1 MVETM
6 LKPLPLL
13 ALLVSGSAFAQ
24 SYERADIV
32 RGLCRKD
39 GCDEFSILDKQPVSR
54 TDQGILYRTRV
65 KTYHASNRGR
75 VEQGEET
82 GYVFC
87 SSMSPAI
94 LAEDAGR
101 NVAFLL
107 APEAAKEPRENTNF
121 YALYFGLCHGV
132 ETGRMAASDWRGV
145 AASFGYDVPLAQS
158 RTVTLAR
165 PEEVMTLSP

>member
-1 MVETM
+1 M
-6 LKPLPLL
+6 
-13 ALLVSGSAFAQ
+13 SSA
-24 SYERADIV
+24 
-32 RGLCRKD
+32 
-39 GCDEFSILDKQPVSR
+39 P
-54 TDQGILYRTRV
+54 
-65 KTYHASNRGR
+65 
-75 VEQGEET
+75 
-82 GYVFC
+82 
-87 SSMSPAI
+87 I

>member
-1 MVETM
+1 M

-87 SSMSPAI
+87 SPMNPAI

-132 ETGRMAASDWRGV
+132 ETGRMAARDWRGV